1 MKKLIAIIMLCTLFI
16 SSCIIKKSNVPTDIV
31 YKEDFNKVINT
42 YFIQYEPKSFNL
54 IDKDVTQYMVIDISK
69 KRWIFMNFN
78 KFKKN

>member
-1 MKKLIAIIMLCTLFI
+1 MKVVAIIMLCILFV
-16 SSCIIKKSNVPTDIV
+16 SGCIIKKSNVPSDKV